1 MKIGWLAALCAVA
14 AFGAMS
20 AVSSLAVAAATE
32 DDFSMQTTRNLV
44 NLCGTSPDDPVH
56 DQAQELCLG
65 FIAGAANMHRLLV
78 AEKKITGGPIACPT
92 QSVSREDFAA
102 YFVSWANDHG
112 QYMDDPAIA
121 TMVRAAVDKFP
132 CAKAGSSDR

>member
-14 AFGAMS
+14 ALGAIS
-20 AVSSLAVAAATE
+20 AGSSLAVAAATE
-32 DDFSMQTTRNLV
+32 DDFTMQTTRNLV

-78 AEKKITGGPIACPT
+78 AEKKLAGGPIACPT
-92 QSVSREDFAA
+92 QSVSRADFAA
-102 YFVSWANDHG
+102 YFVGWANDHS
-112 QYMDDPAIA
+112 QYTTLPS
-121 TMVRAAVDKFP
+121 R
-132 CAKAGSSDR
+132 

>member
-1 MKIGWLAALCAVA
+1 MKTGWFAVLCAIAASGVA
-14 AFGAMS
+14 PVPAS
-20 AVSSLAVAAATE
+20 AATSE
-32 DDFSMQTTRNLV
+32 DDFTMQTTRNLV
-44 NLCGTSPDDPVH
+44 NLCGTQPDDPVR

-65 FIAGAANMHRLLV
+65 YIAGAASMHRLLV
-78 AEKKITGGPIACPT
+78 AERKLEGGPIACPT

-102 YFVSWANDHG
+102 YFVNWANDHS

-121 TMVRAAVDKFP
+121 TMVRAAIDKFP